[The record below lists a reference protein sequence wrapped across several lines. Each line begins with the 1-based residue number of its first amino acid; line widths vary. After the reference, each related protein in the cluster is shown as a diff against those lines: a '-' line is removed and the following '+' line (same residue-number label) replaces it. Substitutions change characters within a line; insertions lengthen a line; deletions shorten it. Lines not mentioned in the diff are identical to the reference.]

1 MSANIEKI
9 DDFLAGSE
17 KYDEKEIENFRGKL
31 SLIESELKELSI
43 INQNEIKRSSDAL
56 YIIIELIQKI
66 TEHEH
71 NITKI
76 HNTLK
81 EIVNKFLD
89 ELEKETENVEKF
101 VDFCVN
107 KLPNDR
113 KENYVKQRDDICSLY
128 HDVKKYVEELL

>member
-1 MSANIEKI
+1 M
-9 DDFLAGSE
+9 
-17 KYDEKEIENFRGKL
+17 
-31 SLIESELKELSI
+31 
-43 INQNEIKRSSDAL
+43 
-56 YIIIELIQKI
+56 IQKI